1 MHAIKVAGG
10 GLVTLCHMYSTV
22 TPKQEGLK
30 EQTGVSTPH
39 SVFTG
44 GKGQLQKILS
54 LMILESDS
62 RVQNIL

>member
-1 MHAIKVAGG
+1 MHSIKVAGG

-44 GKGQLQKILS
+44 GRANYKKIYL
-54 LMILESDS
+54 
-62 RVQNIL
+62 

>member
-44 GKGQLQKILS
+44 GRANYKKFYL
-54 LMILESDS
+54 
-62 RVQNIL
+62 